1 MKSMLIIAGAIFT
14 ALILVNTGFAE
25 TYNKS
30 LGIGERTI
38 AGKVDSINVSK
49 DLFVIRDSDVPKYE
63 VVHAFSD
70 QMASLQTGQSV
81 VAVAKG
87 DSILFLQGK

>member
-1 MKSMLIIAGAIFT
+1 MKRILIIAGAIFT

-30 LGIGERTI
+30 LGINERTI
-38 AGKVDSINVSK
+38 AGKVDSINASK

-87 DSILFLQGK
+87 DSILLLQGK

>member
-1 MKSMLIIAGAIFT
+1 MKRMLIIIGGIFT

-25 TYNKS
+25 TFNKS
-30 LGIGERTI
+30 LGINERTI
-38 AGKVDSINVSK
+38 AGKVDSINASK

-70 QMASLQTGQSV
+70 QMASLQTGQNV
-81 VAVAKG
+81 AAVAKG

>member
-1 MKSMLIIAGAIFT
+1 MKRILIIASAMFTSMIFDNT
-14 ALILVNTGFAE
+14 ATTE

-30 LGIGERTI
+30 LGINERTI
-38 AGKVDSINVSK
+38 AGKVDSINASK

-87 DSILFLQGK
+87 DSILLLQGK

>member
-1 MKSMLIIAGAIFT
+1 MKRTLIVTGAVFT

-25 TYNKS
+25 TYNRS
-30 LGIGERTI
+30 LGINERTI
-38 AGKVDSINVSK
+38 AGKVDSINASK
-49 DLFVIRDSDVPKYE
+49 NLFVIQDSNVPKYE

-87 DSILFLQGK
+87 DGILFLQGK

>member
-1 MKSMLIIAGAIFT
+1 MKSMLIIAGAVFT
-14 ALILVNTGFAE
+14 ALILVNTGFAG
-25 TYNKS
+25 THNMS
-30 LGIGERTI
+30 LGIHERSI
-38 AGKVDSINVSK
+38 AGKVDSINASK
-49 DLFVIRDSDVPKYE
+49 NLFVIQDSDVPKYE

-70 QMASLQTGQSV
+70 QMASLQTGQNV